1 MKNTFKILFLL
12 FILILVLIYKDNIT
26 EYILDTYIHKKET
39 LPVTANDYTLDY
51 NFSYIKQTDDFFA
64 KDKQQ
69 VLDIFYTYLN
79 SGAREF
85 YFYCEYEQCSKD
97 IKELSEN
104 GTFDYINNFVSPYN
118 NYKHRY
124 ISISSWG
131 KVSVIVDNSYT
142 PNEIT
147 MVNTKLKEITDKII
161 NTNMTD
167 KEKIKAFHNYIIN
180 NTKYDKEYISN
191 NLNDP
196 SNYSH
201 RASGTLLYSKSLC
214 GGYSHTMSLF
224 LNQLK
229 IPNYRISSD
238 THIWNLVYL
247 DGKWYHLDL
256 TWDDPTTSNNSDI
269 LLHDYFLIDTK
280 KLESYNTGHHDFKNI
295 FKEAIQTIQ

>member
-1 MKNTFKILFLL
+1 M
-12 FILILVLIYKDNIT
+12 DN
-26 EYILDTYIHKKET
+26 YIHKKEVIT
-39 LPVTANDYTLDY
+39 LEPNDYKLDY
-51 NFSYIKQTDDFFA
+51 KFEYVKATTDFYA

-79 SGAREF
+79 NGAKEF
-85 YFYCEYEQCSKD
+85 YFYCEYENCAKD
-97 IKELSEN
+97 IGELSEN
-104 GTFDYINNFVSPYN
+104 GALDYINNFISPYN

-124 ISISSWG
+124 ISVSNWG
-131 KVSVIVDNSYT
+131 KVSVIIDNAYT

-161 NTNMTD
+161 QKNMTD
-167 KEKIKAFHNYIIN
+167 KEKIRIFHDYIIN
-180 NTKYDKEYISN
+180 NTKYDKEYVNN

-196 SNYSH
+196 NSYSH

-280 KLESYNTGHHDFKNI
+280 KLESYNTGHHSFNEI
-295 FKEAIQTIQ
+295 FQEATLTNQ